1 MNNVSCSNL
10 IKSVCAFF
18 LLAIMTAVPAAADSK
33 TDAGVSEPLYFSLIP
48 KNDIDQQ
55 IRELK
60 PLLSLIEQRLGR
72 PVHVVKPQSYQSVVE
87 ALLSHRIDFAI
98 LGPASY
104 AAARTRDP
112 KVEAFASFKRKKG
125 FSTPEGS
132 YYFSLLIA
140 PHKNQGER
148 DDQSGKLKS
157 ARLALTDPGS
167 TSGSLIPGIEFARLK
182 GAALDQYFKDIVYTG
197 SHDRSIEAVLDGR
210 VDAAFVS
217 SVQVDSA
224 VHQGW
229 LNPEEIDIVWR
240 SEPIHLDPFVFA
252 GHLDQ
257 LQRNKLREII
267 LSNTGELMEMCA
279 QMKYTGIEAVSNR
292 DYQNISDIIR
302 RKKIEK

>member
-1 MNNVSCSNL
+1 MINIFCSRP
-10 IKSVCAFF
+10 IKSVSALF
-18 LLAIMTAVPAAADSK
+18 LFVIMTAVPGGADSISE
-33 TDAGVSEPLYFSLIP
+33 GSVSEPLYFSLIP

-55 IRELK
+55 IRELQ

-104 AAARTRDP
+104 AAAKMRDP

-132 YYFSLLIA
+132 YYFSLLITL
-140 PHKNQGER
+140 HK
-148 DDQSGKLKS
+148 DQDEGAEQLEKLKGTKV
-157 ARLALTDPGS
+157 ALTDPGS
-167 TSGSLIPGIEFARLK
+167 TSGSLIPGDEFERLK
-182 GAALDQYFKDIVYTG
+182 GISLDKYFKDIVYTG
-197 SHDRSIEAVLDGR
+197 SHDRSIEALLEGR

-217 SVQVDSA
+217 SAQVDRA
-224 VHQGW
+224 IHQGW

-252 GHLDQ
+252 AHLDQ
-257 LQRNKLREII
+257 AQRNELRKII
-267 LSNTGELMEMCA
+267 LSNTSELKQMCA
-279 QMKYTGIEAVSNR
+279 QMNYTGIEAVSDRN
-292 DYQNISDIIR
+292 YQNIYEIIR
-302 RKKIEK
+302 RKNYKK